1 MQELTGL
8 SYELCLFLA
17 WFCFTAFTFYSGSK
31 GVILTDTMMFMVFLI
46 ATIIAGPY
54 VFKAQ
59 GGIGHLLENLMNNP
73 NIPENLLDYHGN
85 IPGAGA
91 TDVFGAVM
99 YAVTMGI
106 IWFITVSVSP
116 WQAGR
121 NMMAKSEHVT
131 IPRRC
136 DRSGMY
142 GDFPDVFESAVCD
155 RTES

>member
-73 NIPENLLDYHGN
+73 NIRRTFWIIMAIFQE
-85 IPGAGA
+85 PGQQMFL
-91 TDVFGAVM
+91 V
-99 YAVTMGI
+99 
-106 IWFITVSVSP
+106 
-116 WQAGR
+116 Q
-121 NMMAKSEHVT
+121 
-131 IPRRC
+131 
-136 DRSGMY
+136 
-142 GDFPDVFESAVCD
+142 
-155 RTES
+155 

>member
-31 GVILTDTMMFMVFLI
+31 GVILTDTMMFHGIFNSDDHCRSLCFQG
-46 ATIIAGPY
+46 T
-54 VFKAQ
+54 

-99 YAVTMGI
+99 YAVTDGNYLVYYSVGI
-106 IWFITVSVSP
+106 ALA
-116 WQAGR
+116 AGR

-131 IPRRC
+131 FRAGAIAAACTVIFRC
-136 DRSGMY
+136 I
-142 GDFPDVFESAVCD
+142 
-155 RTES
+155 

>member
-1 MQELTGL
+1 M
-8 SYELCLFLA
+8 
-17 WFCFTAFTFYSGSK
+17 
-31 GVILTDTMMFMVFLI
+31 
-46 ATIIAGPY
+46 
-54 VFKAQ
+54 
-59 GGIGHLLENLMNNP
+59 
-73 NIPENLLDYHGN
+73 DYHGN

-131 IPRRC
+131 FRAGAIAAACTVIFLMYLNLQSVTVLNLNPGMEDPAESSDLGSISCNAEACRNIDACRHYGSRIIFCIHIPVGHWIFYYIGYC
-136 DRSGMY
+136 FCGI
-142 GDFPDVFESAVCD
+142 
-155 RTES
+155 

>member
-1 MQELTGL
+1 
-8 SYELCLFLA
+8 
-17 WFCFTAFTFYSGSK
+17 
-31 GVILTDTMMFMVFLI
+31 
-46 ATIIAGPY
+46 
-54 VFKAQ
+54 
-59 GGIGHLLENLMNNP
+59 MNNP

-131 IPRRC
+131 FRAGAIAAACTVIFDTLRVKASLIVACNRRLAFA
-136 DRSGMY
+136 G
-142 GDFPDVFESAVCD
+142 
-155 RTES
+155 